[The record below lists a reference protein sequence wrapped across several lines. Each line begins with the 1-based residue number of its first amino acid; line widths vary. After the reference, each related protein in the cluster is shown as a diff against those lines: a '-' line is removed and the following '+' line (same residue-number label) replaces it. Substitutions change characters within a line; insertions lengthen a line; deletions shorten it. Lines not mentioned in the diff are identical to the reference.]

1 MPRQRY
7 IPPHP
12 ILDQMSY
19 RPNLG
24 EESVLKKWISL
35 EVGRIK
41 DGLVAEKK
49 SLARLLKEPSPSSV
63 TKGGQEYVFDREA
76 VQRLGERLP
85 EKFHLR
91 LMLPITFFST
101 LDVTDSYYLRD
112 ETAFRALQALGE
124 LSEMREMRGGKLWVS
139 NAIVYAIMRKYPT
152 LIEIG
157 MG

>member
-1 MPRQRY
+1 
-7 IPPHP
+7 
-12 ILDQMSY
+12 MSY

-49 SLARLLKEPSPSSV
+49 SLARLLTESSPSAV
-63 TKGGQEYVFDREA
+63 TKGGKEHAFDREA
-76 VQRLGERLP
+76 VQMLGERLP
-85 EKFHLR
+85 EKFHFR
-91 LMLPITFFST
+91 LMLPVTFYST
-101 LDVTDSYYLRD
+101 LDITDSYYLRD

-124 LSEMREMRGGKLWVS
+124 LSEMREMREGKLWVS
-139 NAIVYAIMRKYPT
+139 NAIVYAIMRKYPS
-152 LIEIG
+152 LVEIG

>member
-1 MPRQRY
+1 
-7 IPPHP
+7 
-12 ILDQMSY
+12 MSY

-49 SLARLLKEPSPSSV
+49 SLARLLTEPSPSAV
-63 TKGGQEYVFDREA
+63 TKGGKEHVFDRE
-76 VQRLGERLP
+76 VIRTLGERLP
-85 EKFHLR
+85 EKVHHR
-91 LMLPITFFST
+91 LMIPITFYST

-124 LSEMREMRGGKLWVS
+124 LSEMREMREGKLWVS
-139 NAIVYAIMRKYPT
+139 NAIVYAMMRKYPT
-152 LIEIG
+152 VIEIG

>member
-1 MPRQRY
+1 
-7 IPPHP
+7 
-12 ILDQMSY
+12 MSY

-24 EESVLKKWISL
+24 EESVLKKWVSL

-49 SLARLLKEPSPSSV
+49 SLARLLTETSPSSV
-63 TKGGQEYVFDREA
+63 TKGGKEHAFDRE
-76 VQRLGERLP
+76 VIRTLGDRLP
-85 EKFHLR
+85 EKVHGR
-91 LMLPITFFST
+91 LMIPITFYST

-124 LSEMREMRGGKLWVS
+124 LSEMRQMREGKLWVS
-139 NAIVYAIMRKYPT
+139 NTIVYAIMQKYPT
-152 LIEIG
+152 VIEIG